1 MLSVHIGGVA
11 SMLPRAK
18 VLIAGGRSGNAEVY
32 NPATGRFRLTAA
44 MPVDV
49 AYAAGAAIAH

>member
-1 MLSVHIGGVA
+1 MHVGGVA
-11 SMLPRAK
+11 SILPDAS

-32 NPATGRFRLTAA
+32 NPATGKFTLTAA

-49 AYAAGAAIAH
+49 AYAAGAIVGH